1 MSLIFFLVKSSILV
15 FNFMVLFIINMG
27 KFFSSSLWNLH
38 LALHSF
44 MMLSYIKLNISQFS
58 LASTN
63 SSLLVF
69 VGYSTSPNISPFV
82 NWKIIVLLPLKSYLI
97 KFAVPGKQYAH
108 LISFFY
114 ICCNYFTFF
123 EWTFCYFVAIVIKV
137 FKEIWS
143 IKICYHC

>member
-1 MSLIFFLVKSSILV
+1 MSLIFFFVRSSILV
-15 FNFMVLFIINMG
+15 FNFMVLFIIKIG

-38 LALHSF
+38 FELHSF
-44 MMLSYIKLNISQFS
+44 MILSYIKLNISQFS

-97 KFAVPGKQYAH
+97 KFAVPCK
-108 LISFFY
+108 
-114 ICCNYFTFF
+114 
-123 EWTFCYFVAIVIKV
+123 
-137 FKEIWS
+137 
-143 IKICYHC
+143 